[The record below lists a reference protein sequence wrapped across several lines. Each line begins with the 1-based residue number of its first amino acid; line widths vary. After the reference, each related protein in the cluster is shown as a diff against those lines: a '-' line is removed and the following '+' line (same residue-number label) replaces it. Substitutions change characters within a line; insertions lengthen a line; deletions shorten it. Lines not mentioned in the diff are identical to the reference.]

1 MGGLTVKVVALE
13 RNHKITR
20 HFITA
25 PGLLVENHFADR
37 HFADT
42 QILKVGLSTKPNLR
56 RRPNCVGELSV
67 GELSVG
73 EVVFDRKAGRHSFEG
88 GAHLKY
94 RLLKKEILSFFSNSE
109 KLCLLFQWFG
119 HSYIFAIKNYNRP
132 LFNEA
137 SMRGISHKRRR
148 DIERS
153 EPQQN
158 GT

>member
-25 PGLLVENHFADR
+25 LGLLVENHFADR

-42 QILKVGLSTKPNLR
+42 LILKVGLSTKPNLR

-73 EVVFDRKAGRHSFEG
+73 KVVFDRKAGRHSFEG

-94 RLLKKEILSFFSNSE
+94 RLLKEEILSIFFQFGKTLSVVSMVWPFIHFCNQ
-109 KLCLLFQWFG
+109 KL
-119 HSYIFAIKNYNRP
+119 
-132 LFNEA
+132 
-137 SMRGISHKRRR
+137 
-148 DIERS
+148 
-153 EPQQN
+153 
-158 GT
+158 

>member
-67 GELSVG
+67 GE
-73 EVVFDRKAGRHSFEG
+73 VVFDRKAGRHSFEG

-94 RLLKKEILSFFSNSE
+94 RLLKKEILSFFSNLE
-109 KLCLLFQWFG
+109 KLCLLFQWLG

-137 SMRGISHKRRR
+137 SMRGISHKRRC

-153 EPQQN
+153 DPQQN

>member
-42 QILKVGLSTKPNLR
+42 QILKVGMSTKPNLR

-73 EVVFDRKAGRHSFEG
+73 EVVFGRKAGRHSFEG

-94 RLLKKEILSFFSNSE
+94 RLLKKEILSFFSNLE
-109 KLCLLFQWFG
+109 KLCLLFQWLG

-137 SMRGISHKRRR
+137 SMRGISHKWRR

-153 EPQQN
+153 DPQQN

>member
-67 GELSVG
+67 GKLSVG
-73 EVVFDRKAGRHSFEG
+73 EVVFGRKAGRHSFEG

-94 RLLKKEILSFFSNSE
+94 RLLKKEILSFFSNLE
-109 KLCLLFQWFG
+109 KLCLLFQWLG

-137 SMRGISHKRRR
+137 SMRGISHKWRR

-153 EPQQN
+153 DPEQN